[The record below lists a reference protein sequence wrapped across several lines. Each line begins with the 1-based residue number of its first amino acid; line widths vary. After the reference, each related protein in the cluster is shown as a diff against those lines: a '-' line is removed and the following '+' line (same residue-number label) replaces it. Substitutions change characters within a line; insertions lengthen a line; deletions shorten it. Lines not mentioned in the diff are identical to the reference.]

1 MAKEPRIT
9 LTPTRIANLRC
20 ESGQIFLWDAKVPG
34 LAVRATPTKKTYIV
48 QGRLGERSVRI
59 SILPIGKITLDE
71 ARTEASRLLLLL
83 KQGTDPRA
91 EKRRQL
97 DAEEAETAARKE
109 RDAIEATK
117 DKPVL
122 ELWQEYIAD
131 RRPHWGERHYRDH
144 QVFARRGGVP
154 VKRGSGKLM
163 DGELHQLLALPV
175 ADLTGERVEQWLH
188 KQVKARPTRAALA
201 MRLFKAF
208 LNWCG
213 EHEVYGGI
221 LNTGILTKRI
231 TANIP
236 RAAAKTDCLQKEQ
249 LRPWFKAVREISNPV
264 IASYLQVLLLT
275 GARREELAG
284 LRWEDVDFKWKSITL
299 SDKVEATRVI
309 PLTDYCAHLLRRLPR
324 KNKWVFSSPTAA
336 SGRIAEPRLAH
347 NKALA
352 VAGIDGLTLHGLRR
366 SFGSLAEWVEMPTG
380 IVAQVMGHKPSATA
394 ERHYRVRPLD
404 LLRQWHQKYEDWI
417 LEQAGVE
424 IPKIEAGEIVRITDR
439 KRVVG

>member
-1 MAKEPRIT
+1 MGEKRIT
-9 LTPTRIANLRC
+9 LTPTRIANLHC
-20 ESGQIFLWDAKVPG
+20 ESGQVFLWDAQAPG
-34 LAVRATPTKKTYIV
+34 LGVRATPTKKTYIV
-48 QGRLGERSVRI
+48 QGRLGEKSVRI
-59 SILPIGKITLDE
+59 PILPIDKITLGE
-71 ARTEASRLLLLL
+71 ARTEAKRLLLALS
-83 KQGTDPRA
+83 QGRDPRA
-91 EKRRQL
+91 EKRRRL
-97 DAEEAETAARKE
+97 EAEAAEAAARKE
-109 RDAIEATK
+109 KDAIEATR

-122 ELWQEYIAD
+122 ELWQEYIED
-131 RRPHWGERHYRDH
+131 RRPHWGERHLRDH
-144 QVFARRGGVP
+144 QGVARRGGAP

-163 DGELHQLLALPV
+163 DGELYQLLALPV
-175 ADLTGERVEQWLH
+175 ADLTGERVEKWLH
-188 KQVKARPTRAALA
+188 KQVAARPTRAALA
-201 MRLFKAF
+201 MRLLKAF
-208 LNWCG
+208 LSWAG
-213 EHEVYGGI
+213 EHEVYGSI

-249 LRPWFKAVREISNPV
+249 LRPWFKAVREIGNPV
-264 IASYLQVLLLT
+264 IASYLQILLLT

-284 LRWEDVDFKWKSITL
+284 LRWEDVDFRWKSITIA
-299 SDKVEATRVI
+299 DKVDELRVI
-309 PLTDYCAHLLRRLPR
+309 PLTAYTESLLRRLPR
-324 KNKWVFSSPTAA
+324 TSRWVFASPTAA

-347 NKALA
+347 NKALV

-424 IPKIEAGEIVRITDR
+424 VPKIEAAEIVRITDR
-439 KRVVG
+439 KRVVN